1 MKNDR
6 IVMGIITVYTGVG
19 PIFRKEYGKDCISE
33 KPALMRSRK
42 QEKKLANKRIHL
54 AGRKIIFYNFCY
66 GSHKKIEYRKK
77 K

>member
-19 PIFRKEYGKDCISE
+19 LIFRKEYGKDCISE

-42 QEKKLANKRIHL
+42 QEKSWPTK
-54 AGRKIIFYNFCY
+54 
-66 GSHKKIEYRKK
+66 EYI
-77 K
+77 

>member
-42 QEKKLANKRIHL
+42 QEKKLANKRIH
-54 AGRKIIFYNFCY
+54 
-66 GSHKKIEYRKK
+66 
-77 K
+77 

>member
-54 AGRKIIFYNFCY
+54 AGKGKSSFITSVMEVIR
-66 GSHKKIEYRKK
+66 R
-77 K
+77 

>member
-33 KPALMRSRK
+33 KPALMRRRK
-42 QEKKLANKRIHL
+42 QEKKLSNKSIHL
-54 AGRKIIFYNFCY
+54 AGKGKSSFITSAMEVII
-66 GSHKKIEYRKK
+66 R
-77 K
+77 